1 MHKRGER
8 DGKRTLVVLH
18 PDIQARGNECACEVL
33 GDPLAL
39 VDLYNRRKGLKHERE
54 RVLGRDG
61 QEGSDVF
68 RDPRCEGHGNRVVD
82 VLAETARSR
91 P

>member
-1 MHKRGER
+1 MSVCR
-8 DGKRTLVVLH
+8 RTSTRIC
-18 PDIQARGNECACEVL
+18 PDCAFAGSRNECACEVL
-33 GDPLAL
+33 GDPFAF

-54 RVLGRDG
+54 RVLGRDW

-82 VLAETARSR
+82 VLAETTRSR